1 MMRYLGKQI
10 LTVGEVLAFCLHSLK
25 KMPGFF
31 SKKLVLPVLVA
42 AFAMALSLGPVL
54 ANSARLVTDMVVD
67 PLTGVALNGFDPV
80 SYFTDEEPMRGSADF
95 EMFWRGVPWYFAS
108 EANLEIFSKSPDVYA
123 PLYGGHGAMS
133 LARGFLSDGNPMIYK
148 VLDKRLYLFYS
159 FSNREAF
166 ELGDKIARINGIN
179 NWQQL
184 RDSQD

>member
-10 LTVGEVLAFCLHSLK
+10 LTVGEVLAFCLSSLK
-25 KMPGFF
+25 HLLGFF
-31 SKKLVLPVLVA
+31 SKRTGLPVIAA
-42 AFAMALSLGPVL
+42 AFAVILSSGPVL
-54 ANSARLVTDMVVD
+54 ANSARLVSDVVVD

-80 SYFTDEEPMRGSADF
+80 SYFTNEAPMRGSVDF
-95 EMFWRGVPWYFAS
+95 EMFWRGVPWYFAN

-184 RDSQD
+184 RDGQD

>member
-1 MMRYLGKQI
+1 MAFFLFSPKQ
-10 LTVGEVLAFCLHSLK
+10 LL
-25 KMPGFF
+25 GFF
-31 SKKLVLPVLVA
+31 FRWFALSVTA
-42 AFAMALSLGPVL
+42 GAFAILSSGPVL
-54 ANSARLVTDMVVD
+54 ANSARLVSDMVVD

-80 SYFTDEEPMRGSADF
+80 SYFTDEAPMRGSADF
-95 EMFWRGVPWYFAS
+95 EMFWRGVPWYFAN

-166 ELGDKIARINGIN
+166 EMGDKIARINGIN

-184 RDSQD
+184 RDGQD